1 MSGQGREARS
11 KRQEQISVRASLREV
26 PTKQQSTYS
35 AVEWRNVM
43 RKLLTT
49 MALFAVTSLVAVNN
63 VSAQEHAVQASIPFD
78 FTVNGALL
86 PPGTYWFKSTSS
98 NQVFVQNKARGASAL
113 ANGFSDDKNSQDVA
127 KIVFDR
133 VGDQYFL
140 HEIVAT
146 SAGQSVSLPVS
157 KLEKQ
162 VKMQHAALQSETK
175 TVLAMK

>member
-1 MSGQGREARS
+1 
-11 KRQEQISVRASLREV
+11 
-26 PTKQQSTYS
+26 
-35 AVEWRNVM
+35 M
-43 RKLLTT
+43 RKVLTT

-63 VSAQEHAVQASIPFD
+63 VSAQEHKLQANIPFD

-86 PPGTYWFKSTSS
+86 PPGTYLFKSTST
-98 NQVFVQNKARGASAL
+98 NQVFVENKARGAHAVT
-113 ANGFSDDKNSQDVA
+113 NGFSNDKTANDVA
-127 KIVFDR
+127 KIVFDK

-146 SAGQSVSLPVS
+146 SASQSVSIPVS

-175 TVLAMK
+175 TVVAMK

>member
-1 MSGQGREARS
+1 MSGQGTEAPGTALAKFSQGFTERGPH
-11 KRQEQISVRASLREV
+11 EA
-26 PTKQQSTYS
+26 
-35 AVEWRNVM
+35 AVEVQRRGMENVM
-43 RKLLTT
+43 RTILTT
-49 MALFAVTSLVAVNN
+49 MALFAVTSLVAVTN
-63 VSAQEHAVQASIPFD
+63 VSAQEHSVQANIPFD

-98 NQVFVQNKARGASAL
+98 NQVFVENKDRGASAL
-113 ANGFSDDKNSQDVA
+113 ANAFSNDKTSNDVA

-146 SAGQSVSLPVS
+146 SASQSVTLPVS

-175 TVLAMK
+175 TVVAMK

>member
-1 MSGQGREARS
+1 ME
-11 KRQEQISVRASLREV
+11 K
-26 PTKQQSTYS
+26 
-35 AVEWRNVM
+35 VM
-43 RKLLTT
+43 RKTLTT

-63 VSAQEHAVQASIPFD
+63 VSAQEHAVQANIPFD

-86 PPGTYWFKSTSS
+86 PPGTYLFKSTSS
-98 NQVFVQNKARGASAL
+98 NQVYVESKTRGASAL
-113 ANGFSDDKNSQDVA
+113 ANGFSDDKASSDVA
-127 KIVFDR
+127 KIVFDK

-146 SAGQSVSLPVS
+146 SASQSVNLPVS

-175 TVLAMK
+175 TVVAMK

>member
-1 MSGQGREARS
+1 
-11 KRQEQISVRASLREV
+11 
-26 PTKQQSTYS
+26 
-35 AVEWRNVM
+35 M
-43 RKLLTT
+43 RRTLTT
-49 MALFAVTSLVAVNN
+49 MALFAVTSLVAVTN
-63 VSAQEHAVQASIPFD
+63 VSAQEHAVQANIPFD

-98 NQVFVQNKARGASAL
+98 NQVCVQSKTRGASAL
-113 ANGFSDDKNSQDVA
+113 ANGFSDDKISSDVA
-127 KIVFDR
+127 KIVFDK

-146 SAGQSVSLPVS
+146 SASESVNLPVT

-175 TVLAMK
+175 TVVAMK

>member
-1 MSGQGREARS
+1 
-11 KRQEQISVRASLREV
+11 
-26 PTKQQSTYS
+26 
-35 AVEWRNVM
+35 M
-43 RKLLTT
+43 RRILTT
-49 MALFAVTSLVAVNN
+49 MALFAVTSFVAVTN
-63 VSAQEHAVQASIPFD
+63 VSAQEHAVQANIPFD

-86 PPGTYWFKSTSS
+86 PPGIYLFKSTSS

-113 ANGFSDDKNSQDVA
+113 VNGFSDDKASKDVA
-127 KIVFDR
+127 KIVFGK

-146 SAGQSVSLPVS
+146 SVGQSVNLPIS

-175 TVLAMK
+175 TVVAMK